1 MRLTST
7 LLPLPS
13 FATISL
19 MRAGNWLLSI
29 GTSAFLISNGTVMD
43 TSVAAP
49 LTVTGLDSSEQPVK
63 STAIRKVSTR
73 ARMPWVWNFSC
84 DYLFSF
90 DS

>member
-73 ARMPWVWNFSC
+73 ARMPWVWNF
-84 DYLFSF
+84 FM
-90 DS
+90 